1 MAGKNQKAYDD
12 QLSPEGNRP
21 VKAGDDSDVEGHS
34 FGTKTKASD
43 ELAPQGNR
51 PVKASDDDDVEGHGR
66 PVK

>member
-21 VKAGDDSDVEGHS
+21 VKA
-34 FGTKTKASD
+34 
-43 ELAPQGNR
+43 
-51 PVKASDDDDVEGHGR
+51 SDDDDVEGHGR